1 MSFFASLARY
11 QPQALGLLRLVSGYL
26 FIMHGTTKLFH
37 VPYIEMFANVPTG
50 SLFWFAGVI
59 ELVVGALLIL
69 GLFTRVAAFIGSGEM
84 AFAYFIGHAS
94 ANSSTVLLPILN
106 GGELAVMWCFVFL
119 YMATAGGGAFA
130 LDNVLNR
137 QP

>member
-84 AFAYFIGHAS
+84 AFAYFIGHVS
-94 ANSSTVLLPILN
+94 SNSSTVLLPILN
-106 GGELAVMWCFVFL
+106 GGELAVTWCFVFL
-119 YMATAGGGAFA
+119 YLAIAGGGAFA

>member
-50 SLFWFAGVI
+50 SLFWF
-59 ELVVGALLIL
+59 EL
-69 GLFTRVAAFIGSGEM
+69 
-84 AFAYFIGHAS
+84 
-94 ANSSTVLLPILN
+94 
-106 GGELAVMWCFVFL
+106 
-119 YMATAGGGAFA
+119 
-130 LDNVLNR
+130 
-137 QP
+137 